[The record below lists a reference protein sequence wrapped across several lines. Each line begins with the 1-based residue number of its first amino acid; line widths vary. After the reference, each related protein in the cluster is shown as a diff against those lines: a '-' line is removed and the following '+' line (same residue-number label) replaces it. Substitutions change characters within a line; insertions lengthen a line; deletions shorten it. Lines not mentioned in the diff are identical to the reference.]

1 MEALIQLENV
11 GKRYGS
17 TQALVGIGLEI
28 PPGRIVGLVGPNGA
42 GKTTLLKAITGGI
55 TYDGHIRVLGYE
67 PHSGRDKVMAE
78 TGVIHDV
85 AVLPPWMKVAHVIDF
100 MVGVHPSF
108 DRGQCM
114 EYLAA
119 TSIEQ
124 GKKVK
129 QLSKGMKTQLHLA
142 LVLATQTRLLI
153 LDEPTHGL
161 DILFRKRLYTS
172 VLEDYFDQEKTVLIS
187 THQVEEVEHIL
198 SDVIF
203 LRDGEVILYRT
214 MDDLRQEFLQ
224 VITSREQAE
233 TIRALGPLTE
243 HELFGKKVFI
253 MRNADRAVIE
263 PLGEV
268 TNASVADIFVA
279 LMGGAA

>member
-1 MEALIQLENV
+1 M
-11 GKRYGS
+11 
-17 TQALVGIGLEI
+17 
-28 PPGRIVGLVGPNGA
+28 
-42 GKTTLLKAITGGI
+42 
-55 TYDGHIRVLGYE
+55 
-67 PHSGRDKVMAE
+67 
-78 TGVIHDV
+78 
-85 AVLPPWMKVAHVIDF
+85 
-100 MVGVHPSF
+100 
-108 DRGQCM
+108 
-114 EYLAA
+114 
-119 TSIEQ
+119 
-124 GKKVK
+124 
-129 QLSKGMKTQLHLA
+129 
-142 LVLATQTRLLI
+142 
-153 LDEPTHGL
+153 
-161 DILFRKRLYTS
+161 
-172 VLEDYFDQEKTVLIS
+172 LIS

-224 VITSREQAE
+224 VITSREQAG